1 MYIPSDL
8 TLRTPHFVRT
18 VCSYN
23 PYDFQ
28 NKCPLFCPTA
38 WPSAV
43 CNGST
48 LCFPK
53 WVVICGTAVQQFV
66 SDTVPSPPV
75 PSTAM
80 PPPPVPQAR
89 PSLFPPAPSLF
100 ITLGLVLLINF
111 KILSWTLAGVRHK
124 DRLTDWLTDDQP
136 TVRRNV
142 ILTFRQSK
150 GHNILPTNCFY
161 ISRMIFTI
169 NRQCFTIQHSPVVI
183 LVEAYCSLL
192 GTNWIFRLI
201 LAEANIGSVAHLA
214 SYSVDT
220 RSKAPNI
227 GPVAHLASYS
237 VGTRSKA
244 V

>member
-1 MYIPSDL
+1 MIFKTNAHYFALQHDRVL
-8 TLRTPHFVRT
+8 FVMAARC
-18 VCSYN
+18 VFRNESLY
-23 PYDFQ
+23 
-28 NKCPLFCPTA
+28 
-38 WPSAV
+38 V
-43 CNGST
+43 
-48 LCFPK
+48 
-53 WVVICGTAVQQFV
+53 VQQSSSLSVTLFAV
-66 SDTVPSPPV
+66 RPSHPP
-75 PSTAM
+75 PC
-80 PPPPVPQAR
+80 PPVPQPR

-201 LAEANIGSVAHLA
+201 LADANIGSL
-214 SYSVDT
+214 
-220 RSKAPNI
+220 
-227 GPVAHLASYS
+227 AHLASYS
-237 VGTRSKA
+237 VGTRSEA
-244 V
+244 VQACSWPLISI